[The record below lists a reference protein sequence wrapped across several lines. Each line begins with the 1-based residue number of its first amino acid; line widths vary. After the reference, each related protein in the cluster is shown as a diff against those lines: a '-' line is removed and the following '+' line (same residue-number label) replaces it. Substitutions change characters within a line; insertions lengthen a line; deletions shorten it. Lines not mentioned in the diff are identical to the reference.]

1 MAAPAQHPS
10 CYHVGYSLSC
20 NEYDDL
26 IRIASGCCRL
36 CSTPTTP
43 LYIDHDHTLGNW
55 AVRGLVC
62 HRCNQ
67 SLRHVEAGNRPP
79 TVEVT
84 NYLNSA
90 WHLTQAASQVKAAR
104 VRAKVPCP
112 TCGRSTSVHG
122 NGNLHRHWSRLPGQ
136 RNEMCP
142 GVELPDRPPAA

>member
-1 MAAPAQHPS
+1 MALPVRHPS

-26 IRIASGCCRL
+26 ARLADGCCQI

-43 LYIDHDHTLGNW
+43 LYIDHDHALGNW

-67 SLRHVEAGNRPP
+67 AMRHVENGNHPP
-79 TVEVT
+79 TAEVT

-90 WHLTQAASQVKAAR
+90 WHLTQASSRAKAAR
-104 VRAKVPCP
+104 VRAKVACP
-112 TCGRSTSVHG
+112 TCGRSTAVHG

-142 GVELPDRPPAA
+142 GAKLPERPTEA